1 MTFDWNGGAFVS
13 LPLIKAWSGGYFLPF
28 STNGLQGVAP
38 LCLIQDWGDGPGG
51 YLAEGIV
58 TWTAGPLILLG
69 ACEADARGTAAFTG
83 TILLPG
89 SFEADGHAG
98 LNASA
103 VIPPSTIGL
112 AEPSSPLSI
121 LWGMGG
127 AVYLA
132 AAPPGQRQL
141 QRRDRYLDRR
151 RDIAGGLRSECAG
164 YGRIWSRRYSG
175 GRLRGLRP
183 GHRDIHRPAGRGR
196 LFGVGRSYGCVCC
209 DGAFVRIHH
218 HGFLRGQCARDG
230 QVRGHP
236 QPHRRSGMRRG
247 GHRDFL
253 HHPSRRGTASES
265 AVGSSH
271 PLAVRN
277 RHGRHS
283 HQVAGRPADIRAGE
297 FGPVKPPMYTGLY
310 ISGAG
315 CTAERYTFPLGWA

>member
-1 MTFDWNGGAFVS
+1 VTFDWNGGAFVS

-132 AAPPGQRQL
+132 GGAIATWTAAGIL
-141 QRRDRYLDRR
+141 
-151 RDIAGGLRSECAG
+151 
-164 YGRIWSRRYSG
+164 
-175 GRLRGLRP
+175 
-183 GHRDIHRPAGRGR
+183 PAA
-196 LFGVGRSYGCVCC
+196 FG
-209 DGAFVRIHH
+209 AN
-218 HGFLRGQCARDG
+218 ARA
-230 QVRGHP
+230 
-236 QPHRRSGMRRG
+236 
-247 GHRDFL
+247 
-253 HHPSRRGTASES
+253 TA
-265 AVGSSH
+265 A
-271 PLAVRN
+271 
-277 RHGRHS
+277 
-283 HQVAGRPADIRAGE
+283 
-297 FGPVKPPMYTGLY
+297 FGPVATLAGGFEASAQATATFTGPLAGGAFSASAEATAAFVATVLSSGSTITDSFAANARATAKFGAIRNHTAAVECDGVATAIFYTTLL
-310 ISGAG
+310 GAG
-315 CTAERYTFPLGWA
+315 PPPNPLSAPLIPWPCEIGTDGTPTRWQAGLLTSGLANSAL